1 LRFIREPFDANVY
14 SRPKTP
20 LLKPIVFFITASILF
35 LQGCDIIN
43 PKEKEPAYLYIPSFT
58 FQSNLNQGT
67 SSEAITEVWV
77 YADDQSLGVFDL
89 PAKIPILDLGTSNI
103 RVFAG
108 IKNNGISNTRIRYP
122 FYAPFDTTLT
132 ISAFEID
139 TLVPH
144 FTYYNQVVISEKGF
158 ESGNFL
164 VQAGTNNGTFSVTNQ
179 ANQVFEGNRS
189 GWGHIDAG
197 LSHLYYKD
205 DENLFYQSGNN
216 VFLEMNYSSNNT
228 FSVGFITTTGGI
240 ASKNVALIIN
250 PSSSGDGLAPV
261 WKKIYID
268 FGYVLQQNPTAQ
280 FHELYIE
287 SIPANATTPVNIFID
302 NLKWVTW

>member
-1 LRFIREPFDANVY
+1 MANVY
-14 SRPKTP
+14 SQPKTQT
-20 LLKPIVFFITASILF
+20 LKPLVFFLGLAVLF

-58 FQSNLNQGT
+58 FQANATQGT

-77 YADDQSLGVFDL
+77 YADDQSLGVYDL
-89 PAKIPILDLGTSNI
+89 PAKVPILDLGTKSI
-103 RVFAG
+103 RIFAG

-132 ISAFEID
+132 ISSFQID
-139 TLVPH
+139 TIVPH
-144 FTYYNQVVISEKGF
+144 FSYYNLAVISEKGF

-164 VQAGTNNGTFSVTNQ
+164 IQTGTNNGTFSVTNV
-179 ANQVFEGNRS
+179 AAQVFEGNRS
-189 GWGHIDAG
+189 GWGHIDVG
-197 LSHLYYKD
+197 MSHLYFKD
-205 DENLFYQSGNN
+205 DDNLTYPSGSNL
-216 VFLEMNYSSNNT
+216 FLEMNYSSNNT
-228 FSVGFITTTGGI
+228 FSVGFITTTGGLS
-240 ASKNVALIIN
+240 AKNLALIIN
-250 PSSSGDGLAPV
+250 PSSSGDGLTPV

-268 FGYVLQQNPTAQ
+268 FGYILQQNPNAQ

-287 SIPANATTPVNIFID
+287 AVPSSATTPVNIFVD

>member
-1 LRFIREPFDANVY
+1 
-14 SRPKTP
+14 
-20 LLKPIVFFITASILF
+20 LKPLFYLLAASVLF

-58 FQSNLNQGT
+58 FAANLNQGT

-77 YADDQSLGVFDL
+77 YANDQSLGVYDL

-103 RVFAG
+103 RIFAG
-108 IKNNGISNTRIRYP
+108 IKSNGISNTRIRYP
-122 FYAPFDTTLT
+122 FFAPFDTTLT
-132 ISAFEID
+132 ISAFQID
-139 TLVPH
+139 TLIPN
-144 FTYYNQVVISEKGF
+144 FSYYNQAVISEKGF

-164 VQAGTNNGTFSVTNQ
+164 VQMGANNGSFSVTNQ
-179 ANQVFEGNRS
+179 AAQVFEGNRS
-189 GWGHIDAG
+189 GLGHLDVGA
-197 LSHLYYKD
+197 SKLYYKD
-205 DENLFYQSGNN
+205 DDNLNYTSGDN

-240 ASKNVALIIN
+240 TSKNPALIIN
-250 PSSSGDGLAPV
+250 PSSSGDGLTPS

-268 FGYVLQQNPTAQ
+268 FGYILQQNPSAQ
-280 FHELYIE
+280 FHEFYIE
-287 SIPANATTPVNIFID
+287 SNSTNSTTPVNIFLD

>member
-1 LRFIREPFDANVY
+1 MKRFAF
-14 SRPKTP
+14 
-20 LLKPIVFFITASILF
+20 LIVFATLVI
-35 LQGCDIIN
+35 QGCDIIN

-58 FQSNLNQGT
+58 FAANLDQGT

-77 YADDQSLGVFDL
+77 YANDQNLGVYDL
-89 PAKIPILDLGTSNI
+89 PAKIPILDLGTSDI
-103 RVFAG
+103 RIFAG
-108 IKNNGISNTRIRYP
+108 IKSNGISNTRIRYP
-122 FYAPFDTTLT
+122 FYAPFDTTLS

-139 TLVPH
+139 TLIPN
-144 FTYYNQVVISEKGF
+144 FSYYNQAVISEKGF

-164 VQAGTNNGTFSVTNQ
+164 VQMGTNNGSFSVTNQ
-179 ANQVFEGNRS
+179 ASQVFEGNRS
-189 GWGHIDAG
+189 GWGHLDAG
-197 LSHLYYKD
+197 STHLYYKD
-205 DENLFYQSGNN
+205 DENLGYTSGNN

-240 ASKNVALIIN
+240 ISKNPALIIN
-250 PSSSGDGLAPV
+250 PSSSGDGLTPV

-287 SIPANATTPVNIFID
+287 SNSINSTTPVNIFVD

>member
-1 LRFIREPFDANVY
+1 MANLLDANVY
-14 SRPKTP
+14 SRPKTRR
-20 LLKPIVFFITASILF
+20 LKPIVFFTALFVFF

-58 FQSNLNQGT
+58 FQANLAQGT

-77 YADDQSLGVFDL
+77 YADDQNLGVYDL
-89 PAKIPILDLGTSNI
+89 PAKVPILDLGTKAI
-103 RVFAG
+103 RIFAG

-132 ISAFEID
+132 ISAFQID
-139 TLVPH
+139 TLIPH
-144 FTYYNQVVISEKGF
+144 FSYYGEAVISEKGF
-158 ESGNFL
+158 EGGNYF
-164 VQAGTNNGTFSVTNQ
+164 VQTGNNNGTFSVTNNG
-179 ANQVFEGNRS
+179 AQVFEGNRS
-189 GWGHIDAG
+189 GWGHIDVG
-197 LSHLYYKD
+197 MSHLYFKD
-205 DENLFYQSGNN
+205 DDNLNYQSGDN

-240 ASKNVALIIN
+240 ASKNLALIIN
-250 PSSSGDGLAPV
+250 PTSSGDGLSPV

-287 SIPANATTPVNIFID
+287 AIPADATTPVNIFVD

>member
-1 LRFIREPFDANVY
+1 
-14 SRPKTP
+14 
-20 LLKPIVFFITASILF
+20 LKPLVFFLTFIVLA

-43 PKEKEPAYLYIPSFT
+43 PKEKEPAYLFIPSFT
-58 FQSNLNQGT
+58 FQTSLNQGT

-77 YADDQSLGVFDL
+77 YADDQSLGVYDL

-103 RVFAG
+103 RIFAG

-132 ISAFEID
+132 ISAFQID
-139 TLVPH
+139 TIIPH
-144 FTYYNQVVISEKGF
+144 FTYFNQAVISEKGF

-164 VQAGTNNGTFSVTNQ
+164 VQTGTNNGNFSVTNQ
-179 ANQVFEGNRS
+179 ADQVFEGNRS
-189 GWGHIDAG
+189 GWGNIPAG
-197 LSHLYYKD
+197 MTRLYYKD
-205 DENLFYQSGNN
+205 DENLNYQSGEN
-216 VFLEMNYSSNNT
+216 VFLEMNYSSNST

-240 ASKNVALIIN
+240 IAKNVALIIN
-250 PSSSGDGLAPV
+250 PSASGDGLVPV

-268 FGYVLQQNPTAQ
+268 FGFVLQQNPTAQ
-280 FHELYIE
+280 FHEFYVE
-287 SIPANATTPVNIFID
+287 AIPSNSTTEVNLFLD

>member
-1 LRFIREPFDANVY
+1 M
-14 SRPKTP
+14 
-20 LLKPIVFFITASILF
+20 KPIVFFLTLCILF

-58 FQSNLNQGT
+58 FQANLNQGT

-77 YADDQSLGVFDL
+77 YANDKSLGVYDL

-103 RVFAG
+103 RIFAG

-122 FYAPFDTTLT
+122 FYAPFDTTLN
-132 ISAFEID
+132 ISAFQID

-144 FTYYNQVVISEKGF
+144 FTYYNQLTISEKGF

-164 VQAGTNNGTFSVTNQ
+164 IQTGSNNGTFSVTNQ
-179 ANQVFEGNRS
+179 SSQVFEGNRS

-197 LSHLYYKD
+197 LSHLYFKD
-205 DENLFYQSGNN
+205 DDNLTYQSGST

-240 ASKNVALIIN
+240 AAKNMALIIN
-250 PSSSGDGLAPV
+250 PTSSGDGLAPV

-268 FGYVLQQNPTAQ
+268 FGYILQQNPTAQ
-280 FHELYIE
+280 FNELYIE
-287 SIPANATTPVNIFID
+287 AIPSNSTTPVNIFLD

>member
-1 LRFIREPFDANVY
+1 
-14 SRPKTP
+14 
-20 LLKPIVFFITASILF
+20 
-35 LQGCDIIN
+35 
-43 PKEKEPAYLYIPSFT
+43 LYIPSFT
-58 FQSNLNQGT
+58 FQANLNQGT
-67 SSEAITEVWV
+67 SSESITEVWV
-77 YADDQSLGVFDL
+77 YAKDQSLGVYDL
-89 PAKIPILDLGTSNI
+89 PAKIPILDLGTTDI
-103 RVFAG
+103 RIFAG

-122 FYAPFDTTLT
+122 FYAPFDTTLS
-132 ISAFEID
+132 ISAFQVD
-139 TLVPH
+139 TLIPH
-144 FTYYNQVVISEKGF
+144 FSYYNQAVISEKGF
-158 ESGNFL
+158 EGGNFL
-164 VQAGTNNGTFSVTNQ
+164 VQTGTNNGNFSVTNQ
-179 ANQVFEGNRS
+179 ATQVFEGNRS

-205 DENLFYQSGNN
+205 DENLNYTSGDN
-216 VFLEMNYSSNNT
+216 VFLELNYSSNNI

-250 PSSSGDGLAPV
+250 PTASGDGLSPV

-287 SIPANATTPVNIFID
+287 AIPSNATTPVNIFLD